1 MANPENLKGHEFKKG
16 QSGNPKGRP
25 KNRVPSM
32 LMDALKIKNRKELTA
47 SMTQEEVQDWEE
59 YLMVA
64 SSDDITL
71 LAQNTSIPVYA
82 RSLARAIHMDLKN
95 GKTTT
100 LDKLR
105 ERTLG
110 KLTQKLELTGK
121 DGQPL
126 VQARRLTQEEAKE
139 LYESMDKEY

>member
-1 MANPENLKGHEFKKG
+1 MANPENLKGHEFKPG

-25 KNRVPSM
+25 KNRVSAT
-32 LMDALKIKNRKELTA
+32 LMDVLKLKNKKELTA
-47 SMTQEEVQDWEE
+47 SMSPEEIQDWEE

-64 SSDDITL
+64 SSDEIAI
-71 LAQNTSIPVYA
+71 LAQETTIPVYV
-82 RSLARAIHMDLKN
+82 RSLARAIFMDLKN
-95 GKTTT
+95 GKTRT

-110 KLTQKLELTGK
+110 KLTQKVELTGK

-126 VQARRLTQEEAKE
+126 VQARRLTQEEARE
-139 LYESMDKEY
+139 LFENLDKEY

>member
-1 MANPENLKGHEFKKG
+1 MPNPQNIKGHEFKKG

-25 KNRVPSM
+25 KSRVPEM
-32 LMDALKIKNRKELTA
+32 LVGALKLKTRKELTA
-47 SMTQEEVQDWEE
+47 SMSQEEVQDWEE

-64 SSDDITL
+64 SSDDIAL
-71 LAQNTSIPVYA
+71 LAQDTKIPIYA
-82 RSLARAIHMDLKN
+82 RSLARAIHMELKN
-95 GKTTT
+95 GKTYT

-126 VQARRLTQEEAKE
+126 MPARRLTQEEARE
-139 LYESMDKEY
+139 LLESMDKEY

>member
-32 LMDALKIKNRKELTA
+32 LMDALKLKGRKELTA

-64 SSDDITL
+64 SSDDISL
-71 LAQNTSIPVYA
+71 LAQNTKIPIYA

>member
-64 SSDDITL
+64 SSDDISL
-71 LAQNTSIPVYA
+71 LAQNTKIPIYA

>member
-1 MANPENLKGHEFKKG
+1 MPNPENLKGHEFKPG

-25 KNRVPSM
+25 KNRVSET
-32 LMDALKIKNRKELTA
+32 LMDVLKLKNKKMLTA
-47 SMTQEEVQDWEE
+47 SMTPEEVQDWEA

-64 SSDDITL
+64 SSDDIAI
-71 LAQNTSIPVYA
+71 LAQNPKIPIYA

-139 LYESMDKEY
+139 LMESMEKEY

>member
-1 MANPENLKGHEFKKG
+1 MANPENLKGHEFKPG

-25 KNRVPSM
+25 KNRVSAT
-32 LMDALKIKNRKELTA
+32 LMDVLKLKNKKELTA
-47 SMTQEEVQDWEE
+47 SMSPEEIQDWEE

-64 SSDDITL
+64 SSDEIAI
-71 LAQNTSIPVYA
+71 LAQDTTIPVYV
-82 RSLARAIHMDLKN
+82 RSLARAIFMDLKK
-95 GKTTT
+95 GKTRT

-110 KLTQKLELTGK
+110 KLTQKVELTGK

-126 VQARRLTQEEAKE
+126 VQARRLTQDEARE
-139 LYESMDKEY
+139 LFENLDKEY

>member
-1 MANPENLKGHEFKKG
+1 MANPENLKGHEFKPG

-25 KNRVPSM
+25 KNRVSAT
-32 LMDALKIKNRKELTA
+32 LMDVLKLKNKKELTA
-47 SMTQEEVQDWEE
+47 SMSPEEIQDWEE

-64 SSDDITL
+64 SSDEIAI
-71 LAQNTSIPVYA
+71 LAQDTTIPVYV
-82 RSLARAIHMDLKN
+82 RSLARAIFMDLKN
-95 GKTTT
+95 GKTRT

-110 KLTQKLELTGK
+110 KLTQKVELTGK

-126 VQARRLTQEEAKE
+126 VQARRLTQDEARE
-139 LYESMDKEY
+139 LFENLDKEY

>member
-1 MANPENLKGHEFKKG
+1 MPNPENIKGHEFKPG

-25 KNRVPSM
+25 KNRVPEM
-32 LMDALKIKNRKELTA
+32 LMDALKLKNKKQLTA
-47 SMTQEEVQDWEE
+47 SMSAEEVQDWEE

-64 SSDDITL
+64 SSDDIAL

-95 GKTTT
+95 GKTYT

-139 LYESMDKEY
+139 LFESMDKEF